1 MGTSGCQGSYYKANF
16 DSDGADIAL
25 LANTYGLIVLDGTA
39 VVGFAPVLPRAYLF
53 RLTVSG
59 NGQSSSESTIVGGY
73 HPNAA

>member
-1 MGTSGCQGSYYKANF
+1 VF
-16 DSDGADIAL
+16 
-25 LANTYGLIVLDGTA
+25 
-39 VVGFAPVLPRAYLF
+39 GFAPVLPRAYLF